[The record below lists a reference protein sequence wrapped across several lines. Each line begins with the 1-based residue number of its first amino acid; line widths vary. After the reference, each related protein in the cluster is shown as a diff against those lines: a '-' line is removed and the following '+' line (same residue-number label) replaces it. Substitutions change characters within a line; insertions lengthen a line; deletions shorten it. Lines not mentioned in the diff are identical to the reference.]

1 MLRKKLSLDIS
12 FWAQIAVTN
21 ITMRILYIFNTSS
34 SNYRS
39 RLEFYSLS
47 IKLYF
52 GLKKPY

>member
-34 SNYRS
+34 SN
-39 RLEFYSLS
+39 
-47 IKLYF
+47 
-52 GLKKPY
+52 